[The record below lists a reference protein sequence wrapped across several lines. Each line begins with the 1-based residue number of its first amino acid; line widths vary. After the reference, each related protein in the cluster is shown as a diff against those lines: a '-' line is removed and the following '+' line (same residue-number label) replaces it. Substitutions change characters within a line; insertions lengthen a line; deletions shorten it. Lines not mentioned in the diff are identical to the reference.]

1 MKKTFWHSGLYPV
14 MAAAMFTLAACGKTS
29 APASDGPRVE
39 GDKVVFPADS
49 TQLKALQVMV
59 AETAT
64 HETIRLSGRLGW
76 DETHTVRVFAPLGG
90 RIVKLNVAPGDKVKA
105 GDVLVTL
112 TSPDFGEVQAEASKA
127 GADFSVSEKSLG
139 RARELHKAGVISD
152 KDLDLAE
159 ADFARAAAE
168 RNRTSARTRAYGG
181 MSAGVDQQFTLR
193 TPIEGMVVERNA
205 NPGQEVRS
213 DSDKPLFVV
222 SDPNHLWV
230 NLDVP
235 ESLIG
240 VVKSGMKVSLR
251 QSTLG
256 DDAREAVIEH
266 VADFI
271 DPDTRR
277 TRARAV
283 LDNKDR
289 RLKAEMFVNADVVV
303 DRGEFMR
310 VPASAVILLGKTQYV
325 FIEEEP
331 GRYRRQ
337 PITAEESDFDTMRI
351 RTGVKAGERVVAKG
365 ALLLQQVIAMTV
377 TK

>member
-1 MKKTFWHSGLYPV
+1 MKKTLWLY
-14 MAAAMFTLAACGKTS
+14 MLCTTLAACDKAS
-29 APASDGPRVE
+29 VAPADGPRVDGE
-39 GDKVVFPADS
+39 SVVFPADS
-49 TQLKALQVMV
+49 KQVNTLEVMV
-59 AETAT
+59 AKTAT
-64 HETIRLSGRLGW
+64 QETLRLSGRIGW
-76 DETHTVRVFAPLGG
+76 DETRTVRVFAPLGG
-90 RIVKLNVAPGDKVKA
+90 RIVKLNATPGDKVKA
-105 GDVLVTL
+105 DDMLATL
-112 TSPDFGEVQAEASKA
+112 SSPDFGEAQAEASKA
-127 GADFSVSEKSLG
+127 GADFNVAEKSMS

-159 ADFARAAAE
+159 ADFARAAAD
-168 RNRTSARTRAYGG
+168 RNRTAARTRAYGAIG
-181 MSAGVDQQFTLR
+181 KAGVDQQFSLR
-193 TPIEGMVVERNA
+193 TPIAGMVVERNA
-205 NPGQEVRS
+205 NPGQEVRP
-213 DSDKPLFVV
+213 DSNSPLFVI
-222 SDPNHLWV
+222 SDPDHLWV

-240 VVKSGMKVSLR
+240 VIKSGMKVALR
-251 QSTLG
+251 QATLG
-256 DDAREAVIEH
+256 DESREAVIEH

-303 DRGEFMR
+303 DRGEFIH
-310 VPASAVILLGKTQYV
+310 VPASAVILLGKVQYV
-325 FIEEEP
+325 FIEEAP
-331 GRYRRQ
+331 GRYHRQ

-351 RTGVKAGERVVAKG
+351 RSGVKAGERVVSKG